1 MTSKLYST
9 AILGLEGQIVEV
21 EVDVSWALPSITIVG
36 LPDKAV
42 DESKERVRSAIKNS
56 GFDFPRARITI
67 NLAPADT
74 KKEGPQYD
82 LPIAVGILFTDTPP
96 PQSLTHTILLGELS
110 LDGSIRS
117 VNGVLPSLLLAKSKG
132 FTTAVIP
139 HENLKEAQ
147 LVSGIEI
154 IPVSKLS
161 ETILYLKQEII
172 IPPIQGGGIVIPQ
185 AHTHDVDMMDI
196 KGQEHVKRALEI
208 AAAGGH
214 NILSLYS
221 QSNAWNSL

>member
-56 GFDFPRARITI
+56 GFEFPRARITI

-82 LPIAVGILFTDTPP
+82 LPIAVGILFTDDRPP
-96 PQSLTHTILLGELS
+96 TSLTKTILLGELS
-110 LDGSIRS
+110 LDGTVRA
-117 VNGVLPSLLLAKSKG
+117 VNGILPSVLLAKSKG
-132 FTTAVIP
+132 FTTVVIP
-139 HENLKEAQ
+139 RENLEEAR
-147 LVSGIEI
+147 LVSGIDI

-161 ETILYLKQEII
+161 ETVLFLKQEVII
-172 IPPIQGGGIVIPQ
+172 EPIRGGGVIVPQ
-185 AHTHDVDMMDI
+185 NHTYDVDMMDI